1 MRTIWALLGTFVL
14 VVTTAQAQK
23 FGYVDTQYILSQM
36 PDYKEAQRQI
46 EELSVAWTEEIQEK
60 YLEIERLYT
69 ELQAEKV
76 LLTKE
81 MYDERLAEIQAME
94 DELNEYQNKVF
105 GFEGQFF
112 LKKKELIKPVQD
124 KVFEA
129 VEKVA
134 KDLRLAIMFDKSSD
148 LVMIY
153 TDPIHDYTEYVLE
166 ELGLK
171 DENDLIND

>member
-1 MRTIWALLGTFVL
+1 MKTLLSFFL
-14 VVTTAQAQK
+14 LFILTTPLLAQK

-36 PDYKEAQRQI
+36 PEYKEAQRQI
-46 EELSVAWTEEIQEK
+46 EDLSNAWMNEIQEQ
-60 YLEIERLYT
+60 YQEVDRLYT

-76 LLTKE
+76 LLTQE
-81 MYDERLAEIQAME
+81 MYDERLAEIQAIE
-94 DELNEYQNKVF
+94 DELKEYHNKVF
-105 GFEGQFF
+105 GFDGQFF

-134 KDLRLAIMFDKSSD
+134 KSLRLAIVFDKASD

>member
-1 MRTIWALLGTFVL
+1 M
-14 VVTTAQAQK
+14 AQK

-36 PDYKEAQRQI
+36 PEYKEAQRQI
-46 EELSVAWTEEIQEK
+46 DELSAAWMDEIQEK
-60 YLEIERLYT
+60 YQEVERLYT

-81 MYDERLAEIQAME
+81 MYNERYAEIQTME
-94 DELNEYQNKVF
+94 DELKAYQNKVF

-134 KDLRLAIMFDKSSD
+134 KNLRLAIIFDKSSD

-153 TDPIHDYTEYVLE
+153 TDPRHDYTEYVLE

>member
-1 MRTIWALLGTFVL
+1 
-14 VVTTAQAQK
+14 
-23 FGYVDTQYILSQM
+23 M
-36 PDYKEAQRQI
+36 PQYKEAQRQI
-46 EELSVAWTEEIQEK
+46 DELSSAWMNEIQEK
-60 YLEIERLYT
+60 YQEVERLYT

-81 MYDERLAEIQAME
+81 MYDERYAAVQAME
-94 DELNEYQNKVF
+94 DELKEYQNQVF

-124 KVFEA
+124 IVFDA

-134 KDLRLAIMFDKSSD
+134 KSSRLAIIFDKSSD

-153 TDPIHDYTEYVLE
+153 TDPTFDYTEFVLE
-166 ELGLK
+166 ELGLI
-171 DENDLIND
+171 DENDLVND

>member
-1 MRTIWALLGTFVL
+1 MNKLSLLL
-14 VVTTAQAQK
+14 SICLLASTASMAQK

-36 PDYKEAQRQI
+36 PEYKEAQRQI
-46 EELSVAWTEEIQEK
+46 DELSAAWMDEIQEK
-60 YLEIERLYT
+60 YQEVERLYT

-81 MYDERLAEIQAME
+81 MYNERYAEIQTME
-94 DELNEYQNKVF
+94 DELKAYQNKVF

-134 KDLRLAIMFDKSSD
+134 KNLRLAIIFDKSSD

-153 TDPIHDYTEYVLE
+153 TDPRHDYTEYVLE